1 MEGAAGPSRQPPETQ
16 RAGCVWVALSPPLSN
31 AMASSSFGF
40 LLTFPT
46 LSCPCLSH
54 GLTQRAGRVS
64 LPVGG
69 FVTQAQSGSNLP
81 PSQSRPGQ
89 EFLQG
94 GSSCDTISQAGV
106 AVPPHPPPHALPRP
120 SKRTLCHL

>member
-54 GLTQRAGRVS
+54 GLTQKGRSCVLAGEG
-64 LPVGG
+64 LCDP
-69 FVTQAQSGSNLP
+69 GSIRLQP
-81 PSQSRPGQ
+81 P
-89 EFLQG
+89 
-94 GSSCDTISQAGV
+94 TIPISVWAGV
-106 AVPPHPPPHALPRP
+106 PPGRQQL
-120 SKRTLCHL
+120 